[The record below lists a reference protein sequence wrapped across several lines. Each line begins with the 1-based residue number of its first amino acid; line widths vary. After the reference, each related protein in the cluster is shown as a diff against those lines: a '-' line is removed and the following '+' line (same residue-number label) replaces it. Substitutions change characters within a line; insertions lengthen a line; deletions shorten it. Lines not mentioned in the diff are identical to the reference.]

1 MPQVDLEALV
11 SACAGGS
18 RDGKISCETAAAGG
32 GEEGGGRRGEEGPPD
47 LPPDS
52 VLLSKDAVFDWF
64 DRNAYYERKDSTK
77 ANSSSSPAV
86 AAAAASNQILNSP
99 TNSNS
104 RRSSSNFKSKAS
116 MLGLPKPQ
124 KSCFVDAKSRRPG
137 KAGGN
142 AGFFPKW
149 SGSAGKSDP
158 PAVEPSSPKVSCMG
172 RVRSKKEA
180 NRRKRGGEPAGRSR
194 TGLLA
199 TLRAMFGPG
208 CRKRRS
214 VLADVER
221 AESPGARGA
230 RRRPPA
236 SGAPPTTSDSP
247 AARGAAEAEAEGGEP
262 PGLGGMKRFTS
273 GRKSESWANVA

>member
-11 SACAGGS
+11 PACAGGS
-18 RDGKISCETAAAGG
+18 RDGKISCETVAAAGAAG
-32 GEEGGGRRGEEGPPD
+32 ADEEGGDGRGEEGPPD

-52 VLLSKDAVFDWF
+52 VLLPKDAVLDWF
-64 DRNAYYERKDSTK
+64 DRNAFYERKDSTK
-77 ANSSSSPAV
+77 ANSSSSPV
-86 AAAAASNQILNSP
+86 VAAASNPILNSP

-180 NRRKRGGEPAGRSR
+180 NRQKRGGEPAGRSR

-214 VLADVER
+214 VLSDVER
-221 AESPGARGA
+221 AESPGSRGA
-230 RRRPPA
+230 RKRPPA
-236 SGAPPTTSDSP
+236 SGAPPTSDSP
-247 AARGAAEAEAEGGEP
+247 AAKGAAEAEGGEP

>member
-18 RDGKISCETAAAGG
+18 RDGKISCETVGG
-32 GEEGGGRRGEEGPPD
+32 GGGGACREDAPPD

-52 VLLSKDAVFDWF
+52 VLLSKDAEFDWY
-64 DRNAYYERKDSTK
+64 DRNAFYERRDSTK
-77 ANSSSSPAV
+77 ANSSSPTV
-86 AAAAASNQILNSP
+86 ASYPILNSP

-104 RRSSSNFKSKAS
+104 RRSSTNFKSKAS
-116 MLGLPKPQ
+116 ILGLPKPQ
-124 KSCFVDAKSRRPG
+124 NSCFVDAKSRRPC

-149 SGSAGKSDP
+149 AGSVGKSDP

-180 NRRKRGGEPAGRSR
+180 NRRRKRGEPAGRSR
-194 TGLLA
+194 TGLFA
-199 TLRAMFGPG
+199 NLRAMFESG
-208 CRKRRS
+208 CRNRRA
-214 VLADVER
+214 VLADVAQTEQPSSR
-221 AESPGARGA
+221 NVRKH
-230 RRRPPA
+230 PPA
-236 SGAPPTTSDSP
+236 SDADGPPPLDSQ
-247 AARGAAEAEAEGGEP
+247 ATEGGEP

-273 GRKSESWANVA
+273 GRRSEAWGIVA